1 MGIISI
7 RKVLLL
13 NINSKSHMTN
23 KRHIFGPYKLQ
34 RLNADSNCMNRL
46 NFAKKITWLNANYA
60 MKLDTSMH

>member
-1 MGIISI
+1 
-7 RKVLLL
+7 
-13 NINSKSHMTN
+13 MTN

-60 MKLDTSMH
+60 MKLDSSMH